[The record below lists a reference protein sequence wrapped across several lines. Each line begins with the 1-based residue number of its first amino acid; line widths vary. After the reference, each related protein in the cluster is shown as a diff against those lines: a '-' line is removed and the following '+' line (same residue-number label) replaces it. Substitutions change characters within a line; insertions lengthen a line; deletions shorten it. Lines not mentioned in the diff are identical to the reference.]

1 MAAKR
6 TIQTKNKPAT
16 LADIAAIAGV
26 APMTASRALNASG
39 YVSEEVRKRVQQAA
53 ETLRYSPNKLARQLR
68 GSRLLAIG
76 ILLPDLAN
84 PFFAEIVKCMTPPL
98 REAGYTVFVAMA
110 GSEDEEAATRSFID
124 HRIDGLVVTTHG
136 TREGNAMLK
145 RIAGQ
150 GTPVV
155 IVGRPTPLPNIDTVT
170 SNFYQGA
177 YDAVSHLIGLGH
189 RRVGFLGAASS
200 AAPALRRFEGYTA
213 ALQNAGIIPDPSY
226 VVDAAAGLAF
236 STEEDGFT
244 GLMKLRELPQPPTAV
259 FARNDYTAIG
269 ALRAA
274 HTLGLAVP
282 QDLAIA
288 GFDNIPLA
296 AFQTP
301 PLTTVE
307 QPIAELARVAAELL
321 LQRMEDAPRRPR
333 QTVELACRLVVR
345 DSTDPARAAQR
356 SVI

>member
-1 MAAKR
+1 
-6 TIQTKNKPAT
+6 
-16 LADIAAIAGV
+16 
-26 APMTASRALNASG
+26 MTASRALNSSG
-39 YVSEEVRKRVQQAA
+39 YVSEAVRQRVQEAA
-53 ETLRYSPNKLARQLR
+53 ESLRYSPNKLARQLR

-84 PFFAEIVKCMTPPL
+84 PYFAEIVKCMTPPL

-110 GSEDEEAATRSFID
+110 GSEDEEAAARSFTD

-136 TREGNAMLK
+136 TPGGNATLK
-145 RIAGQ
+145 RIASQ

-155 IVGRPTPLPNIDTVT
+155 IIGRPVPLPSIDSVT
-170 SNFYQGA
+170 SDFYQGA
-177 YDAVSHLIGLGH
+177 YDAVSHLAALGH
-189 RRVGFLGAASS
+189 KRIGFLGAARS
-200 AAPALRRFEGYTA
+200 ANPTLRRFDGYIA
-213 ALQNAGIIPDPSY
+213 ALQNAGITPDPAW

-244 GLMKLRELPQPPTAV
+244 GLMKLRELPEPPTAV

-321 LQRMEDAPRRPR
+321 LKRMEDAPRRPR
-333 QTVELACRLVVR
+333 QLVELPCRLVVR
-345 DSTDPARAAQR
+345 DSTDPERAAQR
-356 SVI
+356 QHL